1 MAGRAT
7 KRQVRSRAGL
17 DREVRCDAVHS
28 SRSEVRRVGAH
39 TEQGGEHSARAG
51 TGGEVRVMRGKGR
64 GRAAHEANGKRRSG
78 AGPGTRRELRGIAA

>member
-17 DREVRCDAVHS
+17 VREVRCDAVHS

-39 TEQGGEHSARAG
+39 TEQGGEHSTRAG
-51 TGGEVRVMRGKGR
+51 TGGEVPGMRVKVWD
-64 GRAAHEANGKRRSG
+64 RAAHGENGKRRSG
-78 AGPGTRRELRGIAA
+78 AGPGTRR